1 MKATLYTLFAVAVV
15 LALMWIAAADSLDKP
30 KEPSRVTPIPLDRE
44 SYDALKP
51 GMAFEQVVSAIGCE
65 PTNTIVVR
73 TPSGALARRHLWKDR
88 YGQMISLRI
97 VNGQLDDHRHAFFN

>member
-1 MKATLYTLFAVAVV
+1 MKATFYTLFGIAAV
-15 LALMWIAAADSLDKP
+15 LTLMWIAAADSLDKP
-30 KEPSRVTPIPLDRE
+30 KQRSRVTIITLDRE

-51 GMAFEQVVSAIGCE
+51 GMTMEQIVSAIGCE

-88 YGQMISLRI
+88 SGQMISLRT